1 MDKNLVELYKSGNMV
16 IPLYLFKNM
25 KQLKLKLDEFVF
37 LMYLYSK
44 GDKVL
49 FDPGKISEDLSF
61 ELKDVMNYISILTEK
76 KFIRVDVFTNEKGV
90 KEDRI
95 DLSDF
100 YRKASLLMINTTDQ
114 NDDEINSSVFSFIEK
129 EFGRTISPVE
139 TEIIK
144 SWLQNGSSDE
154 IVKEAVKEATFNGV
168 SNLRYIDK
176 ILFEWQKKGI
186 KTAKDVEKNRELHRK
201 KEKEEP
207 APEIFD
213 YNWFEDDDE

>member
-49 FDPGKISEDLSF
+49 FDPGKISEDLGF

-100 YRKASLLMINTTDQ
+100 YRKASLLMINTTNQ

-186 KTAKDVEKNRELHRK
+186 KTAKDVEKNRELHHK

>member
-1 MDKNLVELYKSGNMV
+1 
-16 IPLYLFKNM
+16 
-25 KQLKLKLDEFVF
+25 
-37 LMYLYSK
+37 
-44 GDKVL
+44 
-49 FDPGKISEDLSF
+49 
-61 ELKDVMNYISILTEK
+61 MNYISILTEK